1 MKKRDQAKRMGMRGC
16 IAGLF
21 CAWCMASTS
30 AVASDSNR
38 NLKSHALKKVFG
50 LSHMISSLVDEPR
63 LLAKTPAQW
72 SHPLVDSD
80 GSIVYVAQNN
90 QTLAGIRLEDG
101 EVLWKRKKLGALGRA
116 MFQWRSELFVGVD
129 QELVVFDRFTGQQKN
144 RVRLGAR
151 ISGPVEHVKN
161 TLIIP
166 IRPNAFVA
174 FDIEK
179 KAVSWRVSRPQP
191 KGITIFGQA
200 QPTFDRK
207 NEQVLL
213 AFSDGVVMA
222 VKAESGE
229 TNWTRELAGSQQPFR
244 DIDTKPLIS
253 SDGSTAIVACYSM
266 GLYGIDLLTGKKT
279 WHNPAFKK
287 ISHWIGVRNNQ
298 RIIAV
303 DGKGQTIGFK
313 PQSKSAAWIYKSR
326 VGVGTAIAPVGDRWV
341 SVSVSTGAS
350 ALLDKET
357 GRPIQTFHPGSGVR
371 APMAYSAPYLSL
383 LTNRGTVLVYAL
395 GQ

>member
-1 MKKRDQAKRMGMRGC
+1 MAIRGC
-16 IAGLF
+16 IAMIF
-21 CAWCMASTS
+21 CAWGMASIST
-30 AVASDSNR
+30 AAGDSDQDHQSDK
-38 NLKSHALKKVFG
+38 LKQVFG

-80 GSIVYVAQNN
+80 GSIVYVAQNH
-90 QTLAGIRLEDG
+90 QTLAGVKLDNG

-129 QELVVFDRFTGQQKN
+129 QDLIVFDRFNGQEKS
-144 RVRLGAR
+144 RSRLGAR
-151 ISGPVEHVKN
+151 ISGPFEQVKN
-161 TLIIP
+161 KLIIP

-207 NEQVLL
+207 NEQVILG
-213 AFSDGVVMA
+213 FSDGVVMA

-253 SDGSTAIVACYSM
+253 SDGNTAIVACYSM
-266 GLYGIDLLTGKKT
+266 GLYGIDLLTGKKV

-287 ISHWIGVRNNQ
+287 ISHWIGARNNE

-303 DGKGQTIGFK
+303 TGKGQTIGFK

-326 VGVGTAIAPVGDRWV
+326 AGVGTAITPVGDRWV
-341 SVSVSTGAS
+341 SVSVSKGAS
-350 ALLDKET
+350 ALLDKDT
-357 GRPIQTFHPGSGVR
+357 GRPVQTFHPGSGVR
-371 APMAYSAPYLSL
+371 APMAYFAPYLSL